1 MGTEDRIQTDY
12 PSVGA
17 LAGRI
22 WGRAI
27 PGRAIPAK
35 LGEKGSLMLRR
46 DRPGRDRCDPQP
58 GRSAW
63 RSLPDN
69 ASISKS
75 VGGGYSVIKVQLRLK
90 AWEVEN

>member
-1 MGTEDRIQTDY
+1 
-12 PSVGA
+12 
-17 LAGRI
+17 
-22 WGRAI
+22 
-27 PGRAIPAK
+27 
-35 LGEKGSLMLRR
+35 MLRR